1 MPERPVPGRKPAN
14 VYRVRRAI
22 AATVAVVVLFL
33 LWQLVSS
40 FTGGGDET
48 TATTAAPTPTTTLAP
63 PPDCAEGDVVVAQY
77 PDVAWSTIL
86 VDTERPLP
94 PGYGPGDLHNISD
107 AGFPFTDGLAVRQL
121 VLEDLD
127 AMRQA
132 AVDNGTPLSILAAYR
147 SYEQQAGLFE
157 RRVDEMG
164 ASEAGSRVARPGH
177 SEHQL
182 GTTIDVTDEGA
193 TDVDQ
198 SWGAS
203 PAGQW
208 VARDAHKFG
217 FLQTHPSN
225 DQPPPSSHY
234 VPCHPRYVG
243 PAQAAHVSTSGLP
256 LHHNLREHR
265 PLAPIPPTL
274 SPPHNPPHPHT

>member
-1 MPERPVPGRKPAN
+1 MPERPVPGRQPAN
-14 VYRVRRAI
+14 VYRVRGAI
-22 AATVAVVVLFL
+22 AATIAVVVLFL

-63 PPDCAEGDVVVAQY
+63 PPDCAEGDVVVAQD

-86 VDTERPLP
+86 VDTERSLP

-147 SYEQQAGLFE
+147 S
-157 RRVDEMG
+157 R
-164 ASEAGSRVARPGH
+164 SEEH
-177 SEHQL
+177 TSEL
-182 GTTIDVTDEGA
+182 
-193 TDVDQ
+193 Q
-198 SWGAS
+198 SLMRISYAVFCLKKKT
-203 PAGQW
+203 Q
-208 VARDAHKFG
+208 
-217 FLQTHPSN
+217 
-225 DQPPPSSHY
+225 
-234 VPCHPRYVG
+234 
-243 PAQAAHVSTSGLP
+243 
-256 LHHNLREHR
+256 
-265 PLAPIPPTL
+265 
-274 SPPHNPPHPHT
+274 HT